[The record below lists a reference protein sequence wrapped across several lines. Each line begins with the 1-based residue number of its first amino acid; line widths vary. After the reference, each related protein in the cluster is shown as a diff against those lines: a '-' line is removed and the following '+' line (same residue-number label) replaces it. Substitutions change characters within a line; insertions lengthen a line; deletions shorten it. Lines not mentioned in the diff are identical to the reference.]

1 MPSSEVIEIFQS
13 TRALLKGHFI
23 LRSGLHS
30 EHYFQCAQVCQYL
43 DKVSRLAEMLIQKMG
58 PIDCQT
64 VIAPAMGGL
73 VIGQEIARQL
83 KLRYIFVDKVEGR
96 LELKRNFKIQPGERM
111 LVVEDVITRGGR
123 AQETLDIIHEHQ
135 GKPVAV
141 AVLVDRS
148 EGKAKFNVPL
158 HSLLQQNFPT
168 YNANALPEHLKC
180 IPALKIST

>member
-43 DKVSRLAEMLIQKMG
+43 DKVSRLAELLIEKMG
-58 PIDCQT
+58 ALDCQT

-73 VIGQEIARQL
+73 VIGQEMARQL

-96 LELKRNFKIQPGERM
+96 LELKRNFEIRPEERI

-123 AQETLDIIHEHQ
+123 VQETLDIIHKHKGQ
-135 GKPVAV
+135 PVAI

-148 EGKAKFNVPL
+148 EGKAKFDVPL
-158 HSLLQQNFPT
+158 YSLLQQNFPT
-168 YNANALPEHLKC
+168 YNSNALPEHLKY
-180 IPALKIST
+180 IPASKISI